1 MKTIFIYCWLLFIL
15 VVIELPSFA
24 QSPPAPTLTCTI
36 EQPLDAPS
44 GTPVTYDVSN
54 ISLITMDVAINTQ
67 GGQLD
72 GSGNVSINPTG
83 TPLPASY
90 LTITAT
96 NSSGTAV
103 PVTATVSGGASGTNT
118 NGYSITMFIPED
130 STTRTTKEQ
139 ARIDSAK
146 TADGGSDAAGLA
158 WMNAN
163 NTKALAALDRIYTQS
178 RVGAFTIT
186 VTYVSTKSGLWNG
199 TVTSTSIIANVE
211 NEGSQLDNI
220 PN

>member
-1 MKTIFIYCWLLFIL
+1 MTCWQFDSGSRDKGDRHAEALNFAH
-15 VVIELPSFA
+15 ELPVSA
-24 QSPPAPTLTCTI
+24 PCLSPFSC
-36 EQPLDAPS
+36 
-44 GTPVTYDVSN
+44 
-54 ISLITMDVAINTQ
+54 
-67 GGQLD
+67 
-72 GSGNVSINPTG
+72 
-83 TPLPASY
+83 
-90 LTITAT
+90 
-96 NSSGTAV
+96 TAV